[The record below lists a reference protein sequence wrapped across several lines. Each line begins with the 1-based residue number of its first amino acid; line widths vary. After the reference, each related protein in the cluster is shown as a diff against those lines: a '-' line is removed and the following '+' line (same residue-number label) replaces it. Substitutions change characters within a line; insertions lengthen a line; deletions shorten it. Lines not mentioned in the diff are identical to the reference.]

1 MDRIPPS
8 GSNAANAS
16 SILLAP
22 APHDEPPPGPSAPA
36 PLDVVVA
43 ASSGDTS
50 NDVLLR
56 EVAPKSPLNL
66 RFSFNFDE
74 RNELSVSHAIHYVVP
89 PLWKHDDCMS
99 NDTTSNAAV
108 EGDDTSAHAPDLSHA
123 AATRRKLK
131 EGRTDGFGKS
141 DTSQHVE
148 RQAASAP
155 LQGDE
160 GGESVGMVGASTFM
174 LSSTTAPTTL
184 QEEGNSSNCR
194 DEQPTP
200 PLHTSQHRNNLEAS
214 ENGKNTNKASDEC
227 TNEDRNPATNKGA
240 KQHVQDEPTIKLPEA
255 ISQNER
261 DWIETTQPSSP
272 LQDVVAPKNKDN
284 TDAQQTARLRRPVAA
299 TKPPLE
305 YTVDSVYPSK
315 WEDDTAA
322 LVATARPRA
331 TPRPVKPRSKK
342 QLSLGGPAAVHAHS
356 ATVPPTQSS
365 IHQSKQQQL
374 EHQLKAL
381 RETSNSD
388 LAKLKVQLNCIA
400 SERDGLQ
407 ARWERAVADMADM
420 ENQLLAYHIK
430 VATAAAEREEFAQ
443 HCTSLQQT
451 VVVAQAETDS
461 HRKKLLAV
469 QMDLHQAKAKCSVAE
484 GKVETLTKAK
494 VDAMGKLDAAKLTI
508 GRWQAS
514 AESAKEKQHKL
525 EVEVAS
531 LRNKRA
537 ADAKKLAQTVD
548 QLTHHAATSMEK
560 AVAQWT
566 VDHAT
571 KVMSMQDQIDKA
583 KRTAEDTTAL
593 LHRRNKALEA
603 KLKQAN
609 DRVAILESKLR
620 PLSHLTK
627 RAKALEAVH
636 SDNKRLQLE
645 LMAVHRQ
652 VAGKKA
658 KSKPSHDYMDEQPS
672 IVLSNNQF
680 QHQHSPQTSE
690 GVDTLQCELTRLQDK
705 LAAQSYQM
713 EQLRA
718 LHSQE
723 LLVQATIF
731 QQQIARAT

>member
-1 MDRIPPS
+1 MQR
-8 GSNAANAS
+8 
-16 SILLAP
+16 SII
-22 APHDEPPPGPSAPA
+22 S
-36 PLDVVVA
+36 
-43 ASSGDTS
+43 
-50 NDVLLR
+50 
-56 EVAPKSPLNL
+56 
-66 RFSFNFDE
+66 
-74 RNELSVSHAIHYVVP
+74 
-89 PLWKHDDCMS
+89 
-99 NDTTSNAAV
+99 
-108 EGDDTSAHAPDLSHA
+108 
-123 AATRRKLK
+123 
-131 EGRTDGFGKS
+131 
-141 DTSQHVE
+141 
-148 RQAASAP
+148 
-155 LQGDE
+155 
-160 GGESVGMVGASTFM
+160 
-174 LSSTTAPTTL
+174 
-184 QEEGNSSNCR
+184 
-194 DEQPTP
+194 
-200 PLHTSQHRNNLEAS
+200 EAS
-214 ENGKNTNKASDEC
+214 ENGKNTNKASDER

-299 TKPPLE
+299 TKPALE
-305 YTVDSVYPSK
+305 YTVDS
-315 WEDDTAA
+315 
-322 LVATARPRA
+322 
-331 TPRPVKPRSKK
+331 
-342 QLSLGGPAAVHAHS
+342 
-356 ATVPPTQSS
+356 
-365 IHQSKQQQL
+365 
-374 EHQLKAL
+374 
-381 RETSNSD
+381 
-388 LAKLKVQLNCIA
+388 
-400 SERDGLQ
+400 
-407 ARWERAVADMADM
+407 AVADMADM

-469 QMDLHQAKAKCSVAE
+469 QMDLHQAKVWDFPYDCSVAE
-484 GKVETLTKAK
+484 GKVETLTKVK
-494 VDAMGKLDAAKLTI
+494 VDAVGKLDAAKLTI

-609 DRVAILESKLR
+609 DRVAILESQLR

-680 QHQHSPQTSE
+680 QHQHSPQTSK
-690 GVDTLQCELTRLQDK
+690 GVDTLQCELTRYAQVLLMSNRADEAGPFFEAS
-705 LAAQSYQM
+705 LAQCPHHLDDAFVLRDHDECVNTLAHYAFFVEHHRHNWAQAKRVY
-713 EQLRA
+713 ERILANHPTHPHA
-718 LHSQE
+718 LGNYAMLVHKMNSATKAHE
-723 LLVQATIF
+723 TNNAVVHHAYNVAIREFPAHGSVLCKYAGLLVHENNVALAETYYTQAASTSPTSPDMYNVSPLEAERMY
-731 QQQIARAT
+731 QTAHSLAPSNTNATYNLAKVLLLHMESPSYDINRSATDTSQVEVV